1 MTIAMIITIT
11 IVPKEMSNFL
21 YDKRSM
27 YLKIKSKIIARSA
40 AGIAPIK
47 MSALLLRSMP
57 NNIKSP
63 RPPAPI
69 KAASVAVPMINTI
82 AVRIPAM
89 MTGIAIGSS
98 TLVNLLSGF
107 IPMPL
112 AASIR
117 EGSTSLIPVYV
128 LRRIG
133 SNAYTTKAIIAGS
146 LPIPKIGI
154 IKPSSA
160 SDGIVC
166 RTAAIFMTISESF
179 FVLVSKIA
187 IGTAIR
193 VAMKSAIKES

>member
-1 MTIAMIITIT
+1 
-11 IVPKEMSNFL
+11 
-21 YDKRSM
+21 M

-89 MTGIAIGSS
+89 ITGIAIGSS

-146 LPIPKIGI
+146 LPIRK
-154 IKPSSA
+154 
-160 SDGIVC
+160 
-166 RTAAIFMTISESF
+166 
-179 FVLVSKIA
+179 LVSSNQ
-187 IGTAIR
+187 
-193 VAMKSAIKES
+193 VVPVMELFVELLQYS